1 MDCELGRISVAE
13 STKEARAYQSTN
25 RGTTNDRDEVRVMA
39 RPNVDRVDGGKM
51 RGGRGEMMCEG
62 EEDNLK
68 VGQMEYARTV
78 VAEAG
83 TRG

>member
-13 STKEARAYQSTN
+13 STKEARAYRSTN

-51 RGGRGEMMCEG
+51 RGGRGEMGRSRSRILDKFFTKCG
-62 EEDNLK
+62 SYFFW
-68 VGQMEYARTV
+68 VIFSH
-78 VAEAG
+78 
-83 TRG
+83 